1 MGELKNFSRRLL
13 LATAIASTGT
23 FSTIGVLHAQG
34 GLASAEAAKRAAAS
48 ESAHELLEQGD
59 AAYQKNDFNTAIDH
73 YRGAVSALPAQ
84 AGQVAEL
91 RLAAVQ
97 RFSQAAV
104 EQARVLSRTGDYAR
118 ANDLL
123 DEVEEIG
130 SPLDVL
136 TAEQQRRKIE
146 DPIRSNP
153 ALSKEHIAK
162 VDQVRRLLYEAS
174 GFMDLGQFD
183 RAEMTFENVLQ
194 IDSYNKAARRGISR
208 ANWHRS
214 DYAAAAYDDTRATML
229 KDVQA
234 QWESRTFM
242 EVPDVPVIN
251 QTFGT
256 AGAISVP
263 LVKLR
268 TIQVPLLDLADASL
282 EESIDYLRSLSV
294 QYDENALPGS
304 PKGVDIL
311 LQLGSEDH
319 PLVQEI
325 RKIRVN
331 LQLSN
336 VPLEHALKTVC
347 EATRTSYRVD
357 EYAIVIRPIGA
368 TDSALI
374 RREFRV
380 PPDFLSRD
388 AINTG
393 QNDSDPFAESGGSLS
408 GNLLKKRYT
417 AQEKLKSMGVSFP
430 EGASA
435 RYNSNNSSLI
445 VRNTVTN
452 LDLVNQYVSIL
463 NKDEPVAVIV
473 RTTILEIEDT
483 NQTEMA
489 YDTILNTINVGS
501 SLYLNGG
508 TAGSGSPI
516 SDMINGNP
524 VTSGNRSGGEV
535 FFPNSL
541 DAVLKRESIGGT
553 ATRFT
558 TSPTISAL
566 AGTSQDNLLIPP
578 TGAAEGGRAPGIL
591 SLQGVID
598 QNLHQMLLRGVD
610 QKKGVDLMTR
620 PEVITRSG
628 QNAVIKSVRELLY
641 PDEYEPPE
649 LPNSVGGGGSVTIL
663 NGVITENTSSAST
676 VPITPATPTSFL
688 PTDIG
693 VILEVVPTVSS
704 DRQFVEVSVRP
715 RIRELLGFINFGT
728 PITGSGGSIA
738 NNLAGAG
745 NSQELSTS
753 SNITRNVLTEN
764 AILKPLIRNVEAN
777 TTVTVAD
784 GNTIVIGGLL
794 REDIETFNDGTP
806 VLKDLPYFGRF
817 FKSHGMRSIKKNLII
832 MVQVEL
838 VDPSGNKIRNR

>member
-1 MGELKNFSRRLL
+1 MGGLKNFSRRLL
-13 LATAIASTGT
+13 VATALASTGT
-23 FSTIGVLHAQG
+23 FSTISVLNAQG
-34 GLASAEAAKRAAAS
+34 ELASAEAAKRAAAS
-48 ESAHELLEQGD
+48 ESAHELLKQGD
-59 AAYQKNDFNTAIDH
+59 VAYQKNDFNTAVDH
-73 YRGAVSALPAQ
+73 YRGAISALPVQ
-84 AGQVAEL
+84 AGQVAVL
-91 RLAAVQ
+91 RVAAVQ

-104 EQARVLSRTGDYAR
+104 EQARILSQTGDYAS

-123 DEVEEIG
+123 DEVEEVG
-130 SPLDVL
+130 SPLDIL
-136 TAEQQRRKIE
+136 AAEQQRAKIK
-146 DPIRSNP
+146 DPIRTNP
-153 ALSKEHIAK
+153 ALTKEHSAI
-162 VDQVRRLLYEAS
+162 VDQVRRLLYEAD

-194 IDSYNKAARRGISR
+194 IDSYNKAARRGIAR

-214 DYAAAAYDDTRATML
+214 DYAAASYDDTRAEML
-229 KDVQA
+229 KDVDA
-234 QWESRTFM
+234 QWESRAFM
-242 EVPDVPVIN
+242 EVPDTPVIN
-251 QTFGT
+251 ETFGN
-256 AGAISVP
+256 AGVISVP

-294 QYDENALPGS
+294 QYDKNTLKGS
-304 PKGVDIL
+304 PKGIDIL

-319 PLVQEI
+319 PIVQEI

-347 EATRTSYRVD
+347 EATRTTYRVD
-357 EYAIVIRPIGA
+357 EYAIVIRPIGV
-368 TDSALI
+368 TDSTLI

-388 AINTG
+388 AINAG
-393 QNDSDPFAESGGSLS
+393 QNSDDPFAEPGDSLS
-408 GNLLKKRYT
+408 GNLLKKRFT
-417 AQEKLKSMGVSFP
+417 AQEKLKSMGVNFP

-435 RYNSNNSSLI
+435 QYNSNNSSLI

-463 NKDEPVAVIV
+463 NNDEPVAVIV
-473 RTTILEIEDT
+473 RTTILEVEDT

-508 TAGSGSPI
+508 SAGSGSPL

-541 DAVLKRESIGGT
+541 DAVLQRDAIGSS

-566 AGTSQDNLLIPP
+566 AGASQESLLIPP
-578 TGAAEGGRAPGIL
+578 TGAAEGNRAPGVL
-591 SLQGVID
+591 SLQAVID

-610 QKKGVDLMTR
+610 QKKGVDLMTQ

-649 LPNSVGGGGSVTIL
+649 LPNSVGGGGSVTII
-663 NGVITENTSSAST
+663 NGVISEITTSAAT

-704 DRQFVEVSVRP
+704 DRKFVEVSLRP

-745 NSQELSTS
+745 NAQELSTS

-784 GNTIVIGGLL
+784 GHTIVIGGLL
-794 REDIETFNDGTP
+794 SEDIKTFNDGTP

-817 FKSHGMRSIKKNLII
+817 FESHGMRTIKKNLII

>member
-13 LATAIASTGT
+13 VATALASTCAL
-23 FSTIGVLHAQG
+23 STIGVLHAQEE
-34 GLASAEAAKRAAAS
+34 LASAEAAKRAAAS

-59 AAYQKNDFNTAIDH
+59 AAYQKNDFNTAVGH
-73 YRGAVSALPAQ
+73 YREAIASLPAQ

-91 RLAAVQ
+91 RVAAVQ

-104 EQARVLSRTGDYAR
+104 EQARILSRTGDYAS

-123 DEVEEIG
+123 EEVGEIG

-136 TAEQQRRKIE
+136 AAEQQRKKIE

-153 ALSKEHIAK
+153 ALSKEHSAN
-162 VDQVRRLLYEAS
+162 VDQVRRLLYEAN
-174 GFMDLGQFD
+174 GFMDLGEFD
-183 RAEMTFENVLQ
+183 RAEMTFENVIQ
-194 IDSYNKAARRGISR
+194 IDSYNQAARRGIER

-214 DYAAAAYDDTRATML
+214 DYAAASYDDTRATML

-242 EVPDVPVIN
+242 EVPDTPVIN
-251 QTFGT
+251 ETFGN
-256 AGAISVP
+256 AEVISVP

-282 EESIDYLRSLSV
+282 EESVDYLRSLSV
-294 QYDENALPGS
+294 QYDKGALQGS

-319 PLVQEI
+319 PVVQEI

-336 VPLEHALKTVC
+336 IPLEHALKTIC
-347 EATRTSYRVD
+347 EATRTTYRVD

-368 TDSALI
+368 TDSTLI

-388 AINTG
+388 AINTAL
-393 QNDSDPFAESGGSLS
+393 NDEDPFAESGGSFS
-408 GNLLKKRYT
+408 GNLLKKRFT
-417 AQEKLKSMGVSFP
+417 ALQKLKAMGVNFP

-435 RYNSNNSSLI
+435 RYNSKNSSLI

-452 LDLVNQYVSIL
+452 LDLINQYVSIL
-463 NKDEPVAVIV
+463 NNDEPVAVIV

-489 YDTILNTINVGS
+489 YDTILNTINVGG

-508 TAGSGSPI
+508 SAGTGSPL

-541 DAVLKRESIGGT
+541 DSVLQRQTTGGT

-558 TSPTISAL
+558 TSPTVSAL
-566 AGTSQDNLLIPP
+566 AGATQDSLLIPP
-578 TGAAEGGRAPGIL
+578 VGAAEGNRAPGIL
-591 SLQGVID
+591 SLQAVID

-649 LPNSVGGGGSVTIL
+649 LPNSIGGGVSIVD
-663 NGVITENTSSAST
+663 GVLTADAAPTN

-704 DRQFVEVSVRP
+704 DRKFVEVSVRP
-715 RIRELLGFINFGT
+715 RIRDLLGFINFGT
-728 PITGSGGSIA
+728 PITGSGGSVT

-745 NSQELSTS
+745 NAQELSTS

-764 AILKPLIRNVEAN
+764 AILKPLIRNIEAN

-784 GNTIVIGGLL
+784 GHTIVIGGLI

-817 FKSHGMRSIKKNLII
+817 FKSHGMRTIKKNLII
-832 MVQVEL
+832 MIQVEL